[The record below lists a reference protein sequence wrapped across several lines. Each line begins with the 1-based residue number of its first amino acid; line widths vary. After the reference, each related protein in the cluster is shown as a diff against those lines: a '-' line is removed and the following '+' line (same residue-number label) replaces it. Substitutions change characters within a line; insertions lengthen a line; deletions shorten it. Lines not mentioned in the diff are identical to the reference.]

1 MIKQLIVEVFKN
13 TGLKELTDLAN
24 VPEGMMMIE
33 GVLGCVDKVNRNKRF
48 YPRDEYA
55 KHIEA
60 MQKRITESNGL
71 LGEME
76 HPKSMNIDLN
86 NVSHKVMTVRLDED
100 GFVRGRVLLLDTPK
114 GKIAQSIIRS
124 GTPLPISSRAIGR
137 VQEDGSV
144 KLDYM
149 STYDLVGT
157 SGFAEASMQAAVL
170 ESFDAEGNQISETY
184 VHTLDD
190 EGNAISESTL
200 ASIVETVTETL
211 KKSFVHVN
219 DIDTIV
225 ENRLAAMTP
234 SISQTISE
242 SLSTQENQG
251 GTGLTMDS
259 VISAIDNRFANTY
272 SPIIENWQKQ
282 EMLPEFANLLEN
294 WLITEHAPTLQA
306 WIVEDV
312 LPENAALTEKWLMND
327 FAPKYGEV
335 IQEWLTNDFAPILEA
350 KLQTET
356 TVTGAIVT
364 ETADTSLEEPNVV
377 NDTPPAPA
385 TDALDDK
392 GQAIVQEP
400 DTDKPV
406 EELKTTAG
414 PVIEAAKQFSSRLL
428 ESTNNILA
436 EAKAIKEASAQIVT
450 ETVDNSEFKFAPK
463 WLQLIPEDCK
473 PIWSA
478 LNETQRQDI
487 YRRASVRIMES
498 TGDVKRF
505 WGSIN
510 FQGLVSGKQ
519 PSLPRTMIVES
530 EDQPTNPR
538 LALVAMS
545 KTLKR

>member
-55 KHIEA
+55 KHIES
-60 MQKRITESNGL
+60 MQKRITETNGI

-170 ESFDAEGNQISETY
+170 ESFDAQGNQISETY
-184 VHTLDD
+184 VHTLDG

-251 GTGLTMDS
+251 GTGMTMES

-335 IQEWLTNDFAPILEA
+335 IQEWLTNDFAPILE
-350 KLQTET
+350 
-356 TVTGAIVT
+356 
-364 ETADTSLEEPNVV
+364 EPNVV
-377 NDTPPAPA
+377 KDTPPAPA

-406 EELKTTAG
+406 EELNQTAD

-436 EAKAIKEASAQIVT
+436 EAKAIKAADDQTVT

-463 WLQLIPEDCK
+463 WLQLIPEDYK

-519 PSLPRTMIVES
+519 PSLSRTMIAES